1 MEPKFAE
8 EIKETVARELAKIHS
23 FTEEQPV
30 QVQAQAAEPLPIAEE
45 VPVKSNGTA
54 IAFLLAFIMLVVS
67 GGVIF
72 YMWHQNHHGKPAAVA
87 GKDGKDGMTPTE
99 LQYALK
105 PFVDSTNKRLDVL
118 EKRADASDKRMDIM
132 SHRQWALSI
141 AFNNNASIQEYNLR
155 MSNPDHAGK
164 LIWLDEDWKLN
175 KPPAFI
181 QLTDADRRKLMEGIK

>member
-1 MEPKFAE
+1 MEPKLAE
-8 EIKETVARELAKIHS
+8 EIKDTVARELAKIQS

-30 QVQAQAAEPLPIAEE
+30 QVQAAEPLPMAEE
-45 VPVKSNGTA
+45 VPAKSNGTFV
-54 IAFLLAFIMLVVS
+54 AFLLAFVMLLVS
-67 GGVIF
+67 GGVIA
-72 YMWHQNHHGKPAAVA
+72 YMWQKNLKQGGPAIVA
-87 GKDGKDGMTPTE
+87 GRDGKDGMSPAE
-99 LQYALK
+99 LQNALK

-155 MSNPDHAGK
+155 MTNPDHAGK
-164 LIWLDEDWKLN
+164 IIWLDADWKLS
-175 KPPAFI
+175 KEPAFI